1 MSIGSGT
8 QMSQEYLQGCLP
20 GMLEESNKS
29 DYPAMVASS
38 ANRAVSFF
46 SESSDGFLRV
56 MG

>member
-56 MG
+56 MD